1 MEILKDEAIIL
12 KKINVNETNVVITML
27 TKMYGKINA
36 IVYGVRSSNKREK
49 ISLNPTS
56 IIDIE
61 VNKKN
66 NNNYVLKD
74 YVMKKAYLSIY
85 KNIEKLE
92 LSLYVVYVL
101 NKIIEYNIEEEAI
114 YSKSVEILEYIDKL
128 NVEEVQKENFIS
140 YMIVIF
146 LRRMM
151 IKIGIFDK
159 EQLEDKNFVLFN
171 SRYIRDKNMNIIDFY
186 PLVKKYEMYIN
197 EYLSIDIDYN
207 QILVRR

>member
-12 KKINVNETNVVITML
+12 KKMNVNETNVVITML

-56 IIDIE
+56 IIDVE

-66 NNNYVLKD
+66 NDYVLKD
-74 YVMKKAYLSIY
+74 YAMKKAYLSIY

-101 NKIIEYNIEEEAI
+101 NKIIEYNIEEEKI

-151 IKIGIFDK
+151 IELGIFDK
-159 EQLEDKNFVLFN
+159 KKLEDKDFVLFN
-171 SRYIRDKNMNIIDFY
+171 SKYIRDKNIKIMDFY

>member
-12 KKINVNETNVVITML
+12 KKMNVNETNVVITML

-66 NNNYVLKD
+66 NDYVLKD

-101 NKIIEYNIEEEAI
+101 NKIIEYNIEEEKI

-151 IKIGIFDK
+151 IELGIFDK
-159 EQLEDKNFVLFN
+159 KQLEDKDFVLFN
-171 SRYIRDKNMNIIDFY
+171 GKYIRDKNIKIMDFY

>member
-12 KKINVNETNVVITML
+12 KKMNVNETNVVITML

-56 IIDIE
+56 IIDVE

-66 NNNYVLKD
+66 NDYVLKD

-101 NKIIEYNIEEEAI
+101 NKIIEYNIEEEKI

-151 IKIGIFDK
+151 IELGIFDK
-159 EQLEDKNFVLFN
+159 KQLEDKDFVLFN
-171 SRYIRDKNMNIIDFY
+171 SKYIRNKNIKIMDFY

>member
-12 KKINVNETNVVITML
+12 KKMNVNETNVVITML

-66 NNNYVLKD
+66 NDYVLKD

-92 LSLYVVYVL
+92 LSLYLVYVL
-101 NKIIEYNIEEEAI
+101 NKIIEYNIEEEKI

-151 IKIGIFDK
+151 IELGIFDK
-159 EQLEDKNFVLFN
+159 KQLEDKDFVLFN
-171 SRYIRDKNMNIIDFY
+171 SKYIRDKNIKIMDFY

>member
-56 IIDIE
+56 IIDVE

-66 NNNYVLKD
+66 NDYVLKD

-101 NKIIEYNIEEEAI
+101 NKIIEYNIEEEKI

-151 IKIGIFDK
+151 IELGIFDK
-159 EQLEDKNFVLFN
+159 KQLEDKDFVLFN
-171 SRYIRDKNMNIIDFY
+171 SKYIRDKNIKIMDFY

>member
-12 KKINVNETNVVITML
+12 KKMNVNETNVVITML

-66 NNNYVLKD
+66 NDYVLKD

-101 NKIIEYNIEEEAI
+101 NKIIEYNIEEEKI
-114 YSKSVEILEYIDKL
+114 YIKSVEILEYIDKL

-151 IKIGIFDK
+151 IELGIFDK
-159 EQLEDKNFVLFN
+159 KQLEDKDFVLFN
-171 SRYIRDKNMNIIDFY
+171 SKYIRDKNIKIMDFY

>member
-12 KKINVNETNVVITML
+12 KKMNVNETNVVITML

-66 NNNYVLKD
+66 NDYVLKD

-101 NKIIEYNIEEEAI
+101 NKIIEYNIEEEKI

-128 NVEEVQKENFIS
+128 NIEEVQKENFIS

-151 IKIGIFDK
+151 IELGIFDK
-159 EQLEDKNFVLFN
+159 KQLEDKDFVLFN
-171 SRYIRDKNMNIIDFY
+171 SKYIRDKNIKIMDFY

>member
-12 KKINVNETNVVITML
+12 RKMNVNETNVVITML

-66 NNNYVLKD
+66 NDYVLKD
-74 YVMKKAYLSIY
+74 YVMKKAYLNIY

-101 NKIIEYNIEEEAI
+101 NKIIEFNIEEERI

-128 NVEEVQKENFIS
+128 KVEEVQKENFSS

-151 IKIGIFDK
+151 IELGIFDK
-159 EQLEDKNFVLFN
+159 NQLEDKDFVLFN
-171 SRYIRDKNMNIIDFY
+171 SKYIRNNNAKIMDFY

-207 QILVRR
+207 QILVGR

>member
-56 IIDIE
+56 IIDIA

-66 NNNYVLKD
+66 NDYVLKD

-92 LSLYVVYVL
+92 LSFYVVYVL
-101 NKIIEYNIEEEAI
+101 NKIIEYNIEEEKI

-151 IKIGIFDK
+151 IELGIFDK
-159 EQLEDKNFVLFN
+159 KQLEDKDFVLFN
-171 SRYIRDKNMNIIDFY
+171 SKYIRDKNIKIMDFY

>member
-56 IIDIE
+56 IIDVEI
-61 VNKKN
+61 NKKN
-66 NNNYVLKD
+66 NDYVLKD

-101 NKIIEYNIEEEAI
+101 NKIIEYNIEEEKI

-128 NVEEVQKENFIS
+128 SVEEVQKENFIS

-151 IKIGIFDK
+151 IELGIFDK
-159 EQLEDKNFVLFN
+159 KQLEDKDFVLFN
-171 SRYIRDKNMNIIDFY
+171 SKYIRDKNIKIMDFY

>member
-12 KKINVNETNVVITML
+12 KKMNVNETNVVITML

-56 IIDIE
+56 IIDVE

-66 NNNYVLKD
+66 NDYVLKD

-101 NKIIEYNIEEEAI
+101 NKIIEYNIEEEKI

-151 IKIGIFDK
+151 IELGIFDK
-159 EQLEDKNFVLFN
+159 KQLEDKDFVLFN
-171 SRYIRDKNMNIIDFY
+171 GKYIRDKNIKIMDFY

>member
-12 KKINVNETNVVITML
+12 KKMNVNETNVVITML

-56 IIDIE
+56 IIDIA

-66 NNNYVLKD
+66 NDYVLKD

-101 NKIIEYNIEEEAI
+101 NKIIEYNIEEEKI

-151 IKIGIFDK
+151 IELGIFDK
-159 EQLEDKNFVLFN
+159 KQLEDKDFVLFN
-171 SRYIRDKNMNIIDFY
+171 SKYIRDKNIKIMDFY

>member
-12 KKINVNETNVVITML
+12 KKMNVNETNVVITML

-66 NNNYVLKD
+66 NDYVLKD

-101 NKIIEYNIEEEAI
+101 NKIIEYNIEEEKI

-151 IKIGIFDK
+151 IELGIFDK
-159 EQLEDKNFVLFN
+159 KKLEDKDFVLFN
-171 SRYIRDKNMNIIDFY
+171 SKYIRNKNIKIMDFY

>member
-12 KKINVNETNVVITML
+12 KKMNVNETNVVITML

-66 NNNYVLKD
+66 NDYVLKD

-101 NKIIEYNIEEEAI
+101 NKIIEYNIEEEKI

-128 NVEEVQKENFIS
+128 NAEEVQKENFIS

-151 IKIGIFDK
+151 IELGIFDK
-159 EQLEDKNFVLFN
+159 KQLEDKDFLLFN
-171 SRYIRDKNMNIIDFY
+171 SKYIRDKNIKIMDFY

>member
-12 KKINVNETNVVITML
+12 KKMNVNETNVVITML

-66 NNNYVLKD
+66 NDYVLKD

-101 NKIIEYNIEEEAI
+101 NKIIEYNIEEEKI

-128 NVEEVQKENFIS
+128 NIEEGQKENFIS

-151 IKIGIFDK
+151 IELGIFDK
-159 EQLEDKNFVLFN
+159 KQLEDKGFVLFN
-171 SRYIRDKNMNIIDFY
+171 SKYIRDKNIKIMDFY

>member
-1 MEILKDEAIIL
+1 MTIGFLCRTIS
-12 KKINVNETNVVITML
+12 IN
-27 TKMYGKINA
+27 
-36 IVYGVRSSNKREK
+36 S
-49 ISLNPTS
+49 
-56 IIDIE
+56 D
-61 VNKKN
+61 KN
-66 NNNYVLKD
+66 
-74 YVMKKAYLSIY
+74 
-85 KNIEKLE
+85 
-92 LSLYVVYVL
+92 
-101 NKIIEYNIEEEAI
+101 NIEEEKI

-151 IKIGIFDK
+151 IELGIFDK
-159 EQLEDKNFVLFN
+159 KQLEDKDFVLFN
-171 SRYIRDKNMNIIDFY
+171 SKYIRDKNIKIMDFY

>member
-12 KKINVNETNVVITML
+12 KKMNVNETNVVITML

-56 IIDIE
+56 IIDIA

-66 NNNYVLKD
+66 NDYVLKD

-92 LSLYVVYVL
+92 LSFYVVYVL
-101 NKIIEYNIEEEAI
+101 NKIIEYNIEEEKI

-151 IKIGIFDK
+151 IELGIFDK
-159 EQLEDKNFVLFN
+159 KQLEDKDFVLFN
-171 SRYIRDKNMNIIDFY
+171 SKYIRDKNIKIMDFY

>member
-12 KKINVNETNVVITML
+12 KKMNVNETNVVITML

-66 NNNYVLKD
+66 NDYVLKD

-101 NKIIEYNIEEEAI
+101 NKIIEYNIEEEKI

-151 IKIGIFDK
+151 IELGIFDK
-159 EQLEDKNFVLFN
+159 KQLEDKDFVLFN
-171 SRYIRDKNMNIIDFY
+171 SKYIRNKNIKIMDFY

>member
-12 KKINVNETNVVITML
+12 KKMNVNETNVVITML

-36 IVYGVRSSNKREK
+36 IVYGVRSSNKKEK

-66 NNNYVLKD
+66 NDYVLKD

-101 NKIIEYNIEEEAI
+101 NKIIEYNIEEEKI

-151 IKIGIFDK
+151 IEFGIFDK
-159 EQLEDKNFVLFN
+159 KQLEDKDFVLFN
-171 SRYIRDKNMNIIDFY
+171 SKYIRDKNIKIMDFY

>member
-12 KKINVNETNVVITML
+12 KKMNVNETNVVITML

-36 IVYGVRSSNKREK
+36 IVYGVRSLNKREK

-66 NNNYVLKD
+66 NDYVLKD

-101 NKIIEYNIEEEAI
+101 NKIIEYNIEEEKI

-151 IKIGIFDK
+151 IELGIFDK
-159 EQLEDKNFVLFN
+159 KQLEDKDFVLFN
-171 SRYIRDKNMNIIDFY
+171 SKYIRDKNIKIMDFY

>member
-66 NNNYVLKD
+66 NDYVLKD

-101 NKIIEYNIEEEAI
+101 NKIIEYNIEEEKI

-151 IKIGIFDK
+151 IELGIFDK
-159 EQLEDKNFVLFN
+159 KQLEDKDFVLFN
-171 SRYIRDKNMNIIDFY
+171 SKYIRDKNIKIMNFY

>member
-12 KKINVNETNVVITML
+12 KKMNVNETNVVITML

-66 NNNYVLKD
+66 NDYVLKD

-101 NKIIEYNIEEEAI
+101 NKIIEYNIEEEKI
-114 YSKSVEILEYIDKL
+114 YSKSVKILEYIDKL

-151 IKIGIFDK
+151 IELGIFDK
-159 EQLEDKNFVLFN
+159 KQLEDKDFVLFN
-171 SRYIRDKNMNIIDFY
+171 SKYIRDKNIKIMDFY

>member
-12 KKINVNETNVVITML
+12 KKMNVNETNVVITML

-66 NNNYVLKD
+66 NDYVLKD

-101 NKIIEYNIEEEAI
+101 NKIIEYNIEEEKI

-151 IKIGIFDK
+151 IELGIFDK
-159 EQLEDKNFVLFN
+159 KQLEDKDFVLFN
-171 SRYIRDKNMNIIDFY
+171 SKYIRDKNIKIMDFY

>member
-12 KKINVNETNVVITML
+12 KKMNVNETNVVITML

-56 IIDIE
+56 IIDVE

-66 NNNYVLKD
+66 NDYVLKD

-101 NKIIEYNIEEEAI
+101 NKIIEYNIEEEKI

-151 IKIGIFDK
+151 IELGIFDK
-159 EQLEDKNFVLFN
+159 KQLEDKDFVLFN
-171 SRYIRDKNMNIIDFY
+171 SKYIRDKNIKIMDFY

>member
-12 KKINVNETNVVITML
+12 KKMNVNETNVVITML

-56 IIDIE
+56 IIDVE

-66 NNNYVLKD
+66 NDYVLKD

-101 NKIIEYNIEEEAI
+101 NKIIEYNIEEEKI

-151 IKIGIFDK
+151 IELGIFDK
-159 EQLEDKNFVLFN
+159 KQLEDKDFVLFN
-171 SRYIRDKNMNIIDFY
+171 SKYIRDKSIKIMDFY

>member
-12 KKINVNETNVVITML
+12 KKMNVNETNVVITML

>member
-66 NNNYVLKD
+66 NDYVLKD

-101 NKIIEYNIEEEAI
+101 NKIIEYNIEE
-114 YSKSVEILEYIDKL
+114 K
-128 NVEEVQKENFIS
+128 
-140 YMIVIF
+140 
-146 LRRMM
+146 
-151 IKIGIFDK
+151 
-159 EQLEDKNFVLFN
+159 KN
-171 SRYIRDKNMNIIDFY
+171 I
-186 PLVKKYEMYIN
+186 
-197 EYLSIDIDYN
+197 
-207 QILVRR
+207 

>member
-12 KKINVNETNVVITML
+12 KKMNVNETNVVITML

-49 ISLNPTS
+49 ISLNPTI

-66 NNNYVLKD
+66 NDYVLKD

-101 NKIIEYNIEEEAI
+101 NKIIEYNIEEEKI

-128 NVEEVQKENFIS
+128 NVEEVQKEHFIS

-151 IKIGIFDK
+151 IELGIFDK
-159 EQLEDKNFVLFN
+159 KQLEDKDFVLFN
-171 SRYIRDKNMNIIDFY
+171 SKYIRDKNIKIMDFY

>member
-66 NNNYVLKD
+66 NDYVLKD

-101 NKIIEYNIEEEAI
+101 NKIIEYNIEEEKI

-151 IKIGIFDK
+151 IELGIFDK
-159 EQLEDKNFVLFN
+159 KQLEDKDFVLFN
-171 SRYIRDKNMNIIDFY
+171 SKYIRDKNIKIMDFY

>member
-56 IIDIE
+56 IIDVE

-66 NNNYVLKD
+66 NDYVLKD

-101 NKIIEYNIEEEAI
+101 NKIIEYNIEEEKI

-151 IKIGIFDK
+151 IELGIFDK
-159 EQLEDKNFVLFN
+159 KQLEDKDFVLFN
-171 SRYIRDKNMNIIDFY
+171 SKYIRDKNINIMDFY

>member
-12 KKINVNETNVVITML
+12 KKMNVNETNVVITML

-61 VNKKN
+61 VNEKN
-66 NNNYVLKD
+66 NDYVLKD

-101 NKIIEYNIEEEAI
+101 NKIIEYNIEEEKI

-151 IKIGIFDK
+151 IELGIFDK
-159 EQLEDKNFVLFN
+159 KQLEDKDFVLFN
-171 SRYIRDKNMNIIDFY
+171 SKYIRDKNIKIMDFY

>member
-12 KKINVNETNVVITML
+12 KKMNVNETNVVITML

-66 NNNYVLKD
+66 NDYVLKD

-101 NKIIEYNIEEEAI
+101 NKIIEYNIEEEKI

-151 IKIGIFDK
+151 IELGIFDK
-159 EQLEDKNFVLFN
+159 KQLEDKDFVLFN
-171 SRYIRDKNMNIIDFY
+171 SKYIRNKNINIMDFY